1 MSAWIANLPIRH
13 KFLLLCL
20 IALFMVATPVALV
33 LRAMVHNLQTIE
45 AERLGLPP
53 TRDVLTAVKLLQEHR
68 GLSNAYLNGDDS
80 RLAVLQARRR
90 DVTAALTHAGES
102 LTPLRDPGP
111 GRALQALAADWETLA
126 QEVAQGQLAA
136 PLSVQRHTELVMR
149 AIHLVEDV
157 AAVSGLSLDP
167 EAESYFLIQALTRD
181 IPRLTE
187 QLGLARAR
195 GTAMLVREDFAPEP
209 RQALRDLRRWA
220 VTYADDAKRN
230 LARAAARRDQE
241 GDVSEL
247 DARVQAAQSA
257 VTRGVGIIDHLLDPK
272 VEPDMAS
279 TAYFDALTEVIADQ
293 FALSEVAM
301 KRLGALLDQ
310 RALAHRAEL
319 SAMGVVVALAL
330 ALGGAVAVVVTRTTT
345 RAMRDAMQAA
355 QALAEGD
362 LTVHLRSK
370 SRDEV
375 GHMVDALGRAVY
387 QMRGTIEGIK
397 AASDSVATASSQIA
411 QGNLDLSART
421 ESQASS
427 VQQTASSMEQMAGAV
442 DQNAGTARE
451 ANALADA
458 AAQDAARS
466 GEAFSQ
472 VLAKMAEIKQTSA
485 RIAEINGVIDGIAF
499 QTNILAL
506 NAAVEAARAGEQGRG
521 FAVVAGEVR
530 TLAQRSAQA
539 AREIKGLIHSS
550 VDSVEQGYELATHSS
565 ASVERLIEQVQRVSQ
580 LMSEIAGASVE
591 QSHGI
596 AQVNQAVTMLDQ
608 TTQQNAA
615 LVEESSA
622 AAASLH
628 DQAARLQSAVGR
640 FRLA

>member
-1 MSAWIANLPIRH
+1 
-13 KFLLLCL
+13 
-20 IALFMVATPVALV
+20 
-33 LRAMVHNLQTIE
+33 
-45 AERLGLPP
+45 
-53 TRDVLTAVKLLQEHR
+53 
-68 GLSNAYLNGDDS
+68 
-80 RLAVLQARRR
+80 
-90 DVTAALTHAGES
+90 
-102 LTPLRDPGP
+102 
-111 GRALQALAADWETLA
+111 
-126 QEVAQGQLAA
+126 
-136 PLSVQRHTELVMR
+136 
-149 AIHLVEDV
+149 
-157 AAVSGLSLDP
+157 
-167 EAESYFLIQALTRD
+167 
-181 IPRLTE
+181 
-187 QLGLARAR
+187 
-195 GTAMLVREDFAPEP
+195 
-209 RQALRDLRRWA
+209 
-220 VTYADDAKRN
+220 
-230 LARAAARRDQE
+230 
-241 GDVSEL
+241 
-247 DARVQAAQSA
+247 
-257 VTRGVGIIDHLLDPK
+257 
-272 VEPDMAS
+272 
-279 TAYFDALTEVIADQ
+279 
-293 FALSEVAM
+293 
-301 KRLGALLDQ
+301 
-310 RALAHRAEL
+310 
-319 SAMGVVVALAL
+319 
-330 ALGGAVAVVVTRTTT
+330 
-345 RAMRDAMQAA
+345 
-355 QALAEGD
+355 
-362 LTVHLRSK
+362 
-370 SRDEV
+370 
-375 GHMVDALGRAVY
+375 MVDALGRAVY

-397 AASDSVATASSQIA
+397 SASDSVATASSQIA